1 MSLRGRFTFLKLLES
16 LKYPVQYPISR
27 VKGISYRIK
36 NDIYISEKIEYIENL
51 DALPLQA
58 IGIIDPEKYSTAF
71 TLITSRGCPGNCVYC
86 ASRAL
91 SGNKYRMRSAEN
103 IICEI
108 YFLSEKLNSRK
119 FLILDDTFTANKERL
134 EYFCLLLSK
143 YNEKYAFRIESRVD
157 AVREKDIDALKKVG
171 CEVIHFGV
179 ESGSQEI
186 IKKIGKNI
194 NLSWAKEIMCYA
206 NKQNIHVVASFIIG
220 HFCDTE
226 RTIQETISLMEI
238 LRNSGIEVS
247 VAGCVPFP
255 GTPLYEHKDKLGISI
270 HAHSWQE
277 YDFSNMIIST
287 SYLSQEQLRELL
299 FSAVTK
305 IS

>member
-1 MSLRGRFTFLKLLES
+1 MYQFCDYLK
-16 LKYPVQYPISR
+16 QANMNIIWRCDSR
-27 VKGISYRIK
+27 T
-36 NDIYISEKIEYIENL
+36 DILSKEMIDKMQEVGCTSVH
-51 DALPLQA
+51 
-58 IGIIDPEKYSTAF
+58 IGI
-71 TLITSRGCPGNCVYC
+71 
-86 ASRAL
+86 
-91 SGNKYRMRSAEN
+91 
-103 IICEI
+103 
-108 YFLSEKLNSRK
+108 
-119 FLILDDTFTANKERL
+119 
-134 EYFCLLLSK
+134 
-143 YNEKYAFRIESRVD
+143 
-157 AVREKDIDALKKVG
+157 
-171 CEVIHFGV
+171 
-179 ESGSQEI
+179 ESGSQDVINKINKHISLERSEELLAYMSQKGLQVMCSFI
-186 IKKIGKNI
+186 IGHHCDTHETIKETIDMALKFRKKYKATVGISI
-194 NLSWAKEIMCYA
+194 NTPWAKEIMCYA

>member
-1 MSLRGRFTFLKLLES
+1 
-16 LKYPVQYPISR
+16 
-27 VKGISYRIK
+27 
-36 NDIYISEKIEYIENL
+36 
-51 DALPLQA
+51 
-58 IGIIDPEKYSTAF
+58 
-71 TLITSRGCPGNCVYC
+71 
-86 ASRAL
+86 
-91 SGNKYRMRSAEN
+91 
-103 IICEI
+103 
-108 YFLSEKLNSRK
+108 
-119 FLILDDTFTANKERL
+119 
-134 EYFCLLLSK
+134 
-143 YNEKYAFRIESRVD
+143 
-157 AVREKDIDALKKVG
+157 
-171 CEVIHFGV
+171 
-179 ESGSQEI
+179 
-186 IKKIGKNI
+186 
-194 NLSWAKEIMCYA
+194 MCYA

>member
-1 MSLRGRFTFLKLLES
+1 MIKREDILHKTTYVWKENE
-16 LKYPVQYPISR
+16 KYTSI
-27 VKGISYRIK
+27 IK
-36 NDIYISEKIEYIENL
+36 NDGSRVILNKKDSDIWKIIN
-51 DALPLQA
+51 D
-58 IGIIDPEKYSTAF
+58 
-71 TLITSRGCPGNCVYC
+71 
-86 ASRAL
+86 
-91 SGNKYRMRSAEN
+91 
-103 IICEI
+103 
-108 YFLSEKLNSRK
+108 
-119 FLILDDTFTANKERL
+119 DDT
-134 EYFCLLLSK
+134 
-143 YNEKYAFRIESRVD
+143 VD
-157 AVREKDIDALKKVG
+157 DIIRHMKDREKDIDALKKVG

>member
-1 MSLRGRFTFLKLLES
+1 M
-16 LKYPVQYPISR
+16 
-27 VKGISYRIK
+27 
-36 NDIYISEKIEYIENL
+36 
-51 DALPLQA
+51 
-58 IGIIDPEKYSTAF
+58 
-71 TLITSRGCPGNCVYC
+71 
-86 ASRAL
+86 
-91 SGNKYRMRSAEN
+91 EN
-103 IICEI
+103 I
-108 YFLSEKLNSRK
+108 YGF
-119 FLILDDTFTANKERL
+119 
-134 EYFCLLLSK
+134 
-143 YNEKYAFRIESRVD
+143 
-157 AVREKDIDALKKVG
+157 
-171 CEVIHFGV
+171 
-179 ESGSQEI
+179 
-186 IKKIGKNI
+186 GKNI